1 MRGTVK
7 FFDKNKGWGYITG
20 MDGEDYF
27 VHCSYI
33 QTKGFRTLTAG
44 DIVSFTPE
52 STERGK
58 KAAEVIPEL
67 TYAMVSRKAEKKG
80 LHLENVQSPVI
91 WGIVDENHVIQAG
104 EKGMR
109 LPEVDKYLS

>member
-27 VHCSYI
+27 VHQTGI

-44 DIVSFTPE
+44 DIVSFTPKH
-52 STERGK
+52 TERGK
-58 KAAEVIPEL
+58 RQ
-67 TYAMVSRKAEKKG
+67 RK
-80 LHLENVQSPVI
+80 LFWNFRFSLENLGSSL
-91 WGIVDENHVIQAG
+91 
-104 EKGMR
+104 R
-109 LPEVDKYLS
+109 SLSLNRNTRTSSQE

>member
-27 VHCSYI
+27 VHQTGI

-44 DIVSFTPE
+44 DIVSFTPKH
-52 STERGK
+52 TERGK
-58 KAAEVIPEL
+58 KAAEVILEL
-67 TYAMVSRKAEKKG
+67 PVLIREFWKQFEINEFEQEYKDFISRVDFI
-80 LHLENVQSPVI
+80 NRT
-91 WGIVDENHVIQAG
+91 GIYV
-104 EKGMR
+104 
-109 LPEVDKYLS
+109 